1 MAMLTPLRS
10 DGDRITLPNVGWR
23 LYAQLRDDP
32 SRSGVRM
39 TYHRGVL
46 ELMSP
51 SGPHERICRLLELL
65 VAEWCVHH
73 RIARATFGSTTYRR
87 EDLQSGLEPDACFYI
102 EHEADVR
109 DHEEIDLAIHPPPD
123 LALEVEISR
132 SAAGRLAIYAEMG
145 VPEVWRT
152 DGDVLRMFRLDDQGT
167 YREVRESQ
175 ALPGLKPDDL
185 CRFLAL
191 RTEVDESTLTIQFR
205 EWMSGGAR

>member
-1 MAMLTPLRS
+1 MR
-10 DGDRITLPNVGWR
+10 
-23 LYAQLRDDP
+23 P
-32 SRSGVRM
+32 SSNRPRHV
-39 TYHRGVL
+39 
-46 ELMSP
+46 
-51 SGPHERICRLLELL
+51 
-65 VAEWCVHH
+65 WQHH
-73 RIARATFGSTTYRR
+73 HRR

-123 LALEVEISR
+123 LVLEVEISR
-132 SAAGRLAIYAEMG
+132 STAGRLAIYAEMG

-152 DGDVLRMFRLDDQGT
+152 DGDVLRMCRLDEEGT

-185 CRFLAL
+185 RRFLAL

-205 EWMSGGAR
+205 EWMSGGV